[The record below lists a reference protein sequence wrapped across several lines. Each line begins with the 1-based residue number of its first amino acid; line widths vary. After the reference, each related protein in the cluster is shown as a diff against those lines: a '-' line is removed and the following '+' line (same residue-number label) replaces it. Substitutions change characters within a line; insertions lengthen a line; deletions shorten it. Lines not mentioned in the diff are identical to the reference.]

1 MGSKTL
7 MMFGVVAGSTI
18 GGWVPALLGA
28 DLFSVWGIVG
38 SVVGGVVGLIGGYQL
53 SEAWID

>member
-1 MGSKTL
+1 MGSKSL

-18 GGWVPALLGA
+18 GGWIPALLGA
-28 DLFSVWGIVG
+28 DLLSVWGIFG
-38 SVVGGVVGLIGGYQL
+38 SVVGGVLGLVAGYKL